1 METTQELEKIAQQ
14 LDPSHE
20 QRSIILKKA
29 MDYAN
34 YFLNRLSE
42 LPGYDGHTSFEKLSS
57 MGIEEKGKSIE
68 AILEVLKTEVDV
80 AGINSASGRH
90 LGFIPG
96 GGLWAS
102 SIADMLGDISNKYA
116 GIAFS
121 GPGQVKIESQVI
133 RWMVGIIGYPSTA
146 FGNLTSGGSIANLIA
161 VKAARDFHAI
171 NSTNVK
177 KAAIYFGDQT
187 HHSVYKALNITGLHE
202 AVLRKIPVDE
212 HFRIDTTQL
221 QTQIKKDKAS
231 GLTPFLVIASAGTT
245 DTGAID
251 PLNEIADICTEY
263 KAWFHVD
270 AAYGGFFMLLDEM
283 KDKLKG
289 IERSDS
295 LVLDPHKTL
304 FLPFG
309 SCAVVL
315 RDRNILLSSN
325 SSKASYL
332 SDTEGMDDINP
343 ADTGIEL
350 TRPNRG
356 LRMWL
361 PLQLHGVAPFK
372 ACLQEKLLL
381 SNYFYEQIGKM
392 GFETGPQPDLTVS
405 IFRYP
410 NDEDNHINQQLIDAI
425 HEDGRVFLSSTVI
438 KGKLWLR
445 CAVVAHRTHQK
456 EIELALQVIKENL
469 GKMKF
474 SS

>member
-1 METTQELEKIAQQ
+1 
-14 LDPSHE
+14 
-20 QRSIILKKA
+20 
-29 MDYAN
+29 
-34 YFLNRLSE
+34 
-42 LPGYDGHTSFEKLSS
+42 
-57 MGIEEKGKSIE
+57 
-68 AILEVLKTEVDV
+68 
-80 AGINSASGRH
+80 
-90 LGFIPG
+90 
-96 GGLWAS
+96 
-102 SIADMLGDISNKYA
+102 
-116 GIAFS
+116 
-121 GPGQVKIESQVI
+121 
-133 RWMVGIIGYPSTA
+133 
-146 FGNLTSGGSIANLIA
+146 
-161 VKAARDFHAI
+161 
-171 NSTNVK
+171 
-177 KAAIYFGDQT
+177 
-187 HHSVYKALNITGLHE
+187 
-202 AVLRKIPVDE
+202 
-212 HFRIDTTQL
+212 
-221 QTQIKKDKAS
+221 
-231 GLTPFLVIASAGTT
+231 
-245 DTGAID
+245 
-251 PLNEIADICTEY
+251 
-263 KAWFHVD
+263 
-270 AAYGGFFMLLDEM
+270 
-283 KDKLKG
+283 
-289 IERSDS
+289 
-295 LVLDPHKTL
+295 L

-309 SCAVVL
+309 SGAVVL

-381 SNYFYEQIGKM
+381 SNYFYEEIGKM

-425 HEDGRVFLSSTVI
+425 HEDGRVFLSSTII

>member
-1 METTQELEKIAQQ
+1 MQTNQSTEKIVLQ
-14 LDPSHE
+14 LEPSE
-20 QRSIILKKA
+20 EERLSILKKA
-29 MDYAN
+29 IDYVN
-34 YFLNRLSE
+34 EYLNE
-42 LPGYDGHTSFEKLSS
+42 LPNYPGYGYGSFEKLSC
-57 MGIEEKGKSIE
+57 MKIEEEGKPIDI
-68 AILEVLKTEVDV
+68 ILDVLKTEVDV
-80 AGINSASGRH
+80 IGISSASGRH

-96 GGLWAS
+96 GGLWTS
-102 SIADMLGDISNKYA
+102 SLADMVGDVSNKYS

-121 GPGQVKIESQVI
+121 GPGSVKIESQVI
-133 RWMVGIIGYPSTA
+133 RWMTNIIGYPSYA
-146 FGNLTSGGSIANLIA
+146 YGNLTSGGSIANLIA
-161 VKAARDFHAI
+161 VKAARDSHGI

-177 KAAIYFGDQT
+177 NSVIYFGEQT
-187 HHSVYKALNITGLHE
+187 HHSAHKALNITGLHE
-202 AVLRKIPVDE
+202 AVIRKISVTE
-212 HFRIDTTQL
+212 KFRINTNELEQ
-221 QTQIKKDKAS
+221 QIKKDKDA
-231 GLTPFLVIASAGTT
+231 GLKPFLVIASAGTT

-263 KAWFHVD
+263 NIWFHVD
-270 AAYGGFFMLLDEM
+270 AAYGGFFILLDEM

-295 LVLDPHKTL
+295 IVLDPHKTL

-309 SCAVVL
+309 SGAVLL
-315 RDRNILLSSN
+315 RDKNLLLASN

-332 SDTEGMDDINP
+332 ADTEGAEDINP

-372 ACLQEKLLL
+372 ACLKEKLLL
-381 SNYFYEQIGKM
+381 SNYFYAQISKL

-410 NDEDNHINQQLIDAI
+410 NDENNRINQRLIDAI
-425 HEDGRVFLSSTVI
+425 HKDGRVFLSSTTI

-445 CAVVAHRTHQK
+445 CAVVSHRTHME
-456 EIELALQVIKENL
+456 EINLALKMIDENIK
-469 GKMKF
+469 KIIR
-474 SS
+474 